1 MGGTGPGPAG
11 IAESKVGSNI
21 DLRTHPRRII
31 VGAPI
36 RGSDSGSILRSN
48 TVGVTNCEPD
58 SSATTLRSITVGDH
72 PGCGP
77 ADSSTSSTTGSTIDD
92 SSTFSSVTVHDTS
105 GPGGGPTDDGGCGA
119 AH

>member
-36 RGSDSGSILRSN
+36 RGPDSGSILRSN

-58 SSATTLRSITVGDH
+58 SSDTTLRSITVGVTTCD
-72 PGCGP
+72 P
-77 ADSSTSSTTGSTIDD
+77 ASSTTT
-92 SSTFSSVTVHDTS
+92 
-105 GPGGGPTDDGGCGA
+105 PRRCA
-119 AH
+119 A

>member
-11 IAESKVGSNI
+11 IAESKVGFNI

-36 RGSDSGSILRSN
+36 RGPDSGSILRSN

-58 SSATTLRSITVGDH
+58 SSATTLRSITVGVTI
-72 PGCGP
+72 C
-77 ADSSTSSTTGSTIDD
+77 STI
-92 SSTFSSVTVHDTS
+92 
-105 GPGGGPTDDGGCGA
+105 
-119 AH
+119 

>member
-58 SSATTLRSITVGDH
+58 SSATTLRSITVGVSQSVSKSS
-72 PGCGP
+72 GLSLSQETLLVVK
-77 ADSSTSSTTGSTIDD
+77 ADEPPQRSILLR
-92 SSTFSSVTVHDTS
+92 
-105 GPGGGPTDDGGCGA
+105 A
-119 AH
+119 AS

>member
-48 TVGVTNCEPD
+48 TVGVAQTFMVFVKRG
-58 SSATTLRSITVGDH
+58 AV
-72 PGCGP
+72 
-77 ADSSTSSTTGSTIDD
+77 AWSTSEYKIWYV
-92 SSTFSSVTVHDTS
+92 SVWLFLEARHEF
-105 GPGGGPTDDGGCGA
+105 PPPA
-119 AH
+119 RW

>member
-1 MGGTGPGPAG
+1 MQGIVRSHLGPLTASSGGGPGMGGTGPGPAG
-11 IAESKVGSNI
+11 IAESKVGFNI

-58 SSATTLRSITVGDH
+58 SSATTLRSITVGVTNCD
-72 PGCGP
+72 PE
-77 ADSSTSSTTGSTIDD
+77 SSTT
-92 SSTFSSVTVHDTS
+92 
-105 GPGGGPTDDGGCGA
+105 PPRRCA
-119 AH
+119 A